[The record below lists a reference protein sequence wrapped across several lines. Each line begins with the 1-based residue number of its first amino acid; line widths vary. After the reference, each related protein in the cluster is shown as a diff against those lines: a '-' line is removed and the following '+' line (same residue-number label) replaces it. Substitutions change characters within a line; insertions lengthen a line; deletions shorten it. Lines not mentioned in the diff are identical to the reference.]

1 MEHSEQLAIAATLVP
16 ESARL
21 QFLPRHFDFY
31 GIVFER
37 QLYAQMRDLCEDY
50 SGGLW
55 NFFELGNGGCYLAPS
70 RQQGYRL
77 IGNGNG
83 FDGTVDAETA
93 GIIATLFALSHLSFR
108 FPSVEVFAER
118 FHQLRD
124 FASEHS
130 KRRQIFAA
138 ID

>member
-1 MEHSEQLAIAATLVP
+1 MEHIEHLAIATLVP

-50 SGGLW
+50 TGGLW

-77 IGNGNG
+77 IVNGNG

-108 FPSVEVFAER
+108 FPSVEAFAER

-124 FASEHS
+124 FASEHP